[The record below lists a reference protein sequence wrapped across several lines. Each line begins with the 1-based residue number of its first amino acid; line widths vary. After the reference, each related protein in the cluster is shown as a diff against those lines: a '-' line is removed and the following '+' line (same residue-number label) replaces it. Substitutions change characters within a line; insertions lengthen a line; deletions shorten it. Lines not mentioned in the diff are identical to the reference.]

1 MGSIFLYT
9 ARMTEFNLDPFD
21 AVVLMSFGGP
31 EKDDD
36 VLPFLQNVTRGRGIP
51 DERLVEVGEH
61 YYGFGGKSP
70 INEQNQEL
78 LQALRQELAKRGIK
92 TPILWGNRN
101 WAPFLTDVARD
112 FVAETGGN
120 NFLAIDT
127 SAYSS
132 YSSCRQYRED
142 FAQTIET
149 LANEGMSVTFDKI
162 RQYYNHPGFAEAEL
176 GCVRRAIE
184 AFSQQVGG
192 LDPRRHRLLYVTH
205 SIPQSMQETSARWT
219 AGYRGQHQQLI
230 SWIDGELGSE
240 QPLESELVYCSRS
253 GSPQVPWLE
262 PDVNDRMEELKAE
275 GIDGVIVVP
284 LGFVSDHMEV
294 KYDLDTEAAQTAAGL
309 GMAFLRAE
317 SVGTD
322 PAFVAGLVDAA
333 LERAAQYRGESVESP
348 AVSEEGPLA
357 PGTGAC
363 SISCCLGRQKKPESP
378 SWAVGV
384 DL

>member
-1 MGSIFLYT
+1 
-9 ARMTEFNLDPFD
+9 MTESVLEPFD

-31 EKDDD
+31 EKDAD

-70 INEQNQEL
+70 INEQNRDL
-78 LQALRQELAKRGIK
+78 LDALRQELAKRGIK

-112 FVAETGGN
+112 FVARTGGSS
-120 NFLAIDT
+120 FLAIDT

-142 FAQTIET
+142 FAQTIDT
-149 LANEGMSVTFDKI
+149 LANEGISVSFDKI

-192 LDPRRHRLLYVTH
+192 LDPHRHRLLYVTH
-205 SIPQSMQETSARWT
+205 SIPQSMQDASERWT
-219 AGYRGQHQQLI
+219 AGYRNQHEQLI
-230 SWIDGELGSE
+230 GWIDGQLDSDLT
-240 QPLESELVYCSRS
+240 LESELVYCSRS
-253 GSPQVPWLE
+253 GAPHVPWLE

-275 GIDGVIVVP
+275 GIEGVVVVP

-294 KYDLDTEAAQTAAGL
+294 KYDLDTEAAQTADGL
-309 GMAFLRAE
+309 GLAFLRAE

-322 PAFVAGLVDAA
+322 PSFVAGLVDAA
-333 LERAAQYRGESVESP
+333 LERAAQLRGEEAVESP
-348 AVSEEGPLA
+348 SVTDEGALG
-357 PGTGAC
+357 PGSGAC
-363 SISCCLGRQKKPESP
+363 SISCCLGRQEKPESP
-378 SWAVGV
+378 SWPVGA

>member
-1 MGSIFLYT
+1 MTSI
-9 ARMTEFNLDPFD
+9 
-21 AVVLMSFGGP
+21 V
-31 EKDDD
+31 
-36 VLPFLQNVTRGRGIP
+36 
-51 DERLVEVGEH
+51 LVEVGEH

-70 INEQNQEL
+70 INEQNQNL

-120 NFLAIDT
+120 SFLAIDT

-149 LANEGMSVTFDKI
+149 LANEGIPVTFDKI

-184 AFSQQVGG
+184 AFAQEVGE

-205 SIPQSMQETSARWT
+205 SIPQSMQDASERWT
-219 AGYRGQHQQLI
+219 AGYRNQHEQLI
-230 SWIDGELGSE
+230 DWIDGELGSE
-240 QPLESELVYCSRS
+240 QPLKSELVYCSRS
-253 GSPQVPWLE
+253 GAPHVPWLE
-262 PDVNDRMEELKAE
+262 PDVNDRLEELKAE
-275 GIDGVIVVP
+275 GIEGVIVVP

-294 KYDLDTEAAQTAAGL
+294 KYDLDTEAAQSAAAL
-309 GMAFLRAE
+309 GMTFLRAD

-333 LERAAQYRGESVESP
+333 LERAAQLRGEAVESP
-348 AVSEEGPLA
+348 SVTGEPALGP
-357 PGTGAC
+357 GSGAC
-363 SISCCLGRQKKPESP
+363 SISCCLGRQEKSAFP
-378 SWAVGV
+378 SWPAGA
-384 DL
+384 DS